1 MKFMAVAFL
10 NSFLSYLLVFVIFV
24 AVIAIGVTL
33 GIKLRRKKDAKE
45 ALLQSSADNADTD
58 AKKE

>member
-1 MKFMAVAFL
+1 MAVAFL

-45 ALLQSSADNADTD
+45 ALLQSSADSADTD